1 MQNGPG
7 PKREAM
13 NIDIRLKL
21 DFFEHP
27 KARKLRRRLG
37 AEGVLCL
44 LRLWL
49 WAAANRPEGILRGLD
64 ADDLE
69 LAAQWEGQPGELVA
83 ALCEFRLLDAPPA
96 SPFSCGES
104 APGEPETAGENP
116 AAPDCPEAHS
126 AFRIHDWAE
135 HQAWA
140 CRSEERTKSAK
151 RAAQARWALENN
163 VENQQD
169 ADGVCGIMRPASKR
183 NAPRAKNQEP
193 ETKAK
198 AEPAR
203 VKAAKAAASPA
214 GRSEAGQGRGEGAPF
229 EPDAKPGSRKPSGRV
244 GLSGQAEASERAGLS
259 SRAEVSIPDISA
271 SRTPAGQAGKGDIS
285 RLDASPAG
293 LAPAVQKVAFSPA
306 KKKGKAQRQALLLF
320 YAEVITLLCCLRI
333 FSLRCGC
340 CRIR

>member
-1 MQNGPG
+1 
-7 PKREAM
+7 M

-49 WAAANRPEGILRGLD
+49 WAAANRPEGTLRGLD

-104 APGEPETAGENP
+104 APGEPEAAGENP
-116 AAPDCPEAHS
+116 AAPDCPEARR

-140 CRSEERTKSAK
+140 SRSEERTKSAK
-151 RAAQARWALENN
+151 RAAQARWASENN
-163 VENQQD
+163 VENHQD

-193 ETKAK
+193 KTKAK

-203 VKAAKAAASPA
+203 VKAAKAAPA
-214 GRSEAGQGRGEGAPF
+214 VCSESGQGRGEGATC
-229 EPDAKPGSRKPSGRV
+229 EPAAKPESRRASARSGLAAPAVASARI
-244 GLSGQAEASERAGLS
+244 EASVQE
-259 SRAEVSIPDISA
+259 ISA
-271 SRTPAGQAGKGDIS
+271 SPIPPGQAGKGDIP
-285 RLDASPAG
+285 RQDAAPAG
-293 LAPAVQKVAFSPA
+293 LPARGESAAFFAGCPSAISCPKGGSSPGVRA
-306 KKKGKAQRQALLLF
+306 GQGGARAGTR
-320 YAEVITLLCCLRI
+320 A
-333 FSLRCGC
+333 
-340 CRIR
+340 

>member
-1 MQNGPG
+1 
-7 PKREAM
+7 M

-104 APGEPETAGENP
+104 APGEPEAAGENP
-116 AAPDCPEAHS
+116 AAPDCPEARS

-140 CRSEERTKSAK
+140 SRSEERTKKAR
-151 RAAQARWALENN
+151 RAAQSRWDKEPSENFK
-163 VENQQD
+163 ENQQ
-169 ADGVCGIMRPASKR
+169 AEEGVCSNMLDAFSS

-193 ETKAK
+193 KTKAK
-198 AEPAR
+198 A
-203 VKAAKAAASPA
+203 
-214 GRSEAGQGRGEGAPF
+214 
-229 EPDAKPGSRKPSGRV
+229 
-244 GLSGQAEASERAGLS
+244 
-259 SRAEVSIPDISA
+259 
-271 SRTPAGQAGKGDIS
+271 
-285 RLDASPAG
+285 
-293 LAPAVQKVAFSPA
+293 
-306 KKKGKAQRQALLLF
+306 
-320 YAEVITLLCCLRI
+320 
-333 FSLRCGC
+333 
-340 CRIR
+340 